1 MESAAPSRSGGRKRR
16 GGGKRKRSGGRNS
29 ENEERKTQ
37 DPPAQQQ
44 EAEEEKGEKEKEDKN
59 KKEKEEKEEEDKEE
73 KPPTHWSC
81 EACTFLNE
89 ASRCFCE
96 MCETPNPSPPA
107 ASARALTGAS
117 EWSCAACTMVNPAA
131 MRVCGVCGTLNPRP
145 PAGLSIVRLSQA
157 LGDES
162 LSSASSDDS
171 DEDDSDDSDD
181 EEEEDDEAEDTW
193 ICRNCDAL
201 AAGRTCSNCFA
212 QRPKIARKSAK
223 AAELEK
229 KSKEERKQALMKKRK
244 RRKREKKLQERARM
258 AYGVSIYELKKLVLE
273 PTSSRLVDT
282 LQTLTHTLAM
292 MDASAD
298 NEWGDGPSFL
308 MRGFG
313 AGPSSD
319 TAKDPELLT
328 VLADIFRGKERT
340 YPVEVRQ
347 LAVQAISYLMRM
359 DRHMFARSKM
369 VEVVGLYITD
379 LLAWKKDGTSD
390 VSSGNAKS
398 AQMIVEECLSG
409 LSSMCSTEA
418 FALRELLADGHFVG
432 YLDFLTRL
440 VDGDEEK
447 DGGFHPSILM
457 TALGILQKGCMKL
470 RWGGKPGQRR
480 GSHGNVNVEKPS
492 VSRAASPKKV
502 TQESQLTLE
511 LAVKLVSFLRH
522 VLEHKHIPLHVK
534 ASKCLLLLFH
544 RAPHNRPEVMEKL
557 VTPDVL
563 RKFVAVV
570 VNANNESEESRLAM
584 VSLLLHLFE
593 NRARLVNMF
602 VREKIY
608 AELFSGMLPLLQSSS
623 TALRAHALKLTAM
636 LARVVCRKHSLGFS
650 NSSCHKSMDES
661 SVNGSAVC
669 SPQNR
674 HNRHRLN
681 SLPDPDVLSKLL
693 LDFIRADSIPAVN
706 VLLKDGADLNF
717 PKMLDLQGNEIDKPL
732 NVAVQCAS
740 LGMVRLLLKRGA
752 DIHQVGIGGTALHV
766 AAKTGRCDVATFLL
780 QCGARVQARDRENK
794 TVMNVI
800 NSLKDYALS
809 GDGAGRVPSP
819 MAKLLELHQRAPGM
833 RDYESDLSESD
844 GMSGGRSQAWFYP
857 SDHDDEYGDEDE
869 MDDDDLEGEE
879 NYYMNYNDDE
889 DEGVDEDMGD
899 ESMSSDGDMVYYDD
913 EMSSE
918 VAPSRQ
924 HRHGSTAS
932 GSETKFENAGQDTG
946 ESNMTLTRR
955 GRTSSGEKD
964 LQGDNTELEQKGFT
978 LTPEE
983 AYDFCFAITQCLL
996 AVLHD
1001 MDIQNVE
1008 RSVISTV
1015 ACVLEMA
1022 PSRLIRVL
1030 KEVDVVLILDTVHF
1044 LLQGEKHRLSSSDP
1058 TSMEVTA
1065 ATPTSLTSATDTTRT
1080 GTAPTAPNSN
1090 LPSFIL
1096 AVRILQ
1102 AMIRKSAKESSIFH
1116 QIERRGISE
1125 QIEQLNDASACW
1137 ISTSFGEG
1145 SSNSRDTIFG
1155 RGLDLLKSLRADML
1169 ESGMLH
1175 LHKLRNLAR
1184 RLKEFTDS
1192 SSSYEKDLILV
1203 DLVDLFEQPNSI
1215 TTYEFKQSEL
1225 LPAILQYLSPQGEL
1239 DEARALALMRA
1250 FERCPS
1256 ALKNLIFR
1264 LQSII
1269 TQEETFPLVSFNT
1282 GKGKELFPLTRQLK
1296 IAFMRPGDRNAG
1308 ARPHRGTAGRPKGKS
1323 IHSSPLTHFQSFERT
1338 IARCMPVIDSDLSS
1352 LYLNLVGHSIQK
1364 VVEGKWRKF
1373 LVVGYDDT
1381 RSHHLVKPIGG
1392 SNDDLAE
1399 MVIHDSQCKL
1409 IGNVDVYESISLDLA
1424 LFGSPDTVDNGGSS
1438 QDNKKKRKPNKR
1450 KRKSSGSSG
1459 QKLQRHD
1466 SDGAC
1471 HVEVKNS
1478 GMLKMSRLPG
1488 AWYAAE
1494 LVDDSGEVRKL
1505 GDGKHNTCEDVLA
1518 GQTTHSVRLLA
1529 ENRIIRKVP
1538 SDCLRPRTLQP
1549 QVGSVVEVDG
1559 ALGEVTRVYNSDGS
1573 PSSTTSTTNRLVDV
1587 KVSSDIEKSRVK
1599 KDRVH
1604 FPPHEKSTPK
1614 PGGDS
1619 GRIEAMSIRRLFP
1632 ARDSSLLAGSAGDS
1646 VWVLPPSGSPIK
1658 DLCVAGKI
1666 KSFPSGLE
1674 SIPESSTVLVE
1685 ISFGSTQPP
1694 LTVKVNQDRVLNFSK
1709 DGGALSGRGPSR
1721 LLAALQMASGRGGAS
1736 RLFDGERGGQDSTS
1750 AIHRAFE
1757 RVAGSLQQN
1766 RLGGGQ
1772 RPSSSAMDHLRN
1784 LISRSSA
1791 FNGSNGSNDVDTP
1804 SEQAPRIAQDSGS
1817 NSPPNDLI
1825 GSEAQ
1830 AEEETPAP
1838 ALSAS
1843 TKAAGQHKSPTNGSS
1858 CETPALQTYLKPVGA
1873 KPKLTCTQLPKVNL
1887 VVGFRKCDASTAAQ
1901 DRIIVSSEFGLQR
1914 LGRSKINNDMPQAPL
1929 LIQLNRSTQRF
1940 EATPGARKALLNVFN
1955 TFSGNTGSGSS
1966 QKKKRRKLSPVA
1978 QRKTDLEGTPWDID
1992 KFIAFM
1998 MILRGPA
2005 KYGHPGSNAKYCVV
2019 FSKFADPDTNRS
2031 LLKADGFISLMVHEC
2046 KDDAKSKQLLKFLRS
2061 RGYSEKSLTYS
2072 VSRSSSRDD
2081 DEEKDSPSGSD
2092 SGGAK
2097 AASTSGNNT
2106 LRQPGVLRGFP
2117 GDQNVLKCVED
2128 LRQEYRARAGG
2139 NNGLSSDTISSVDA
2153 TLPPWKL
2160 TYKLYCDFQVEW
2172 ETQPP
2177 SNPNTT
2183 IADAESLESLAA
2195 LESKTPTRL
2204 LSHGI
2209 VALDCL
2215 HANGATDASRWLS
2228 RITDS
2233 QAGSRD
2239 GIAVPKSVASAVR
2252 LLRYLFEFRA
2262 DSTSLDESLWASPRL
2277 YNKLETQM
2285 QDVLSMCSGIY
2296 PPWCDTLVTHCK
2308 FFFPRELREKLFRS
2322 TSFGCTRSLHWF
2334 RSQLNIEESSAD
2346 STSSMVGGGLY
2357 NQEISISPI
2366 PKERVKV
2373 HRENILQSAEAVMKM
2388 HAKRKAILDV
2398 VFVGEKGYGSGV
2410 TAAFYSTTA
2419 HALQSV
2425 VENQTNRYWI
2435 PGEDDEADAVKAA
2448 ARRVNGA
2455 DDFDSI
2461 ADDAAVIRHSNA
2473 GKALMDERL
2482 LPLPLSPQFMKL
2494 VVGETFGSEELSDIF
2509 LSHGRILHSMYKA
2522 SKRLAEGE
2530 WDVQIDQ
2537 MNVEDWLDAVGLT
2550 FIDPLSQ
2557 EPLVAGGEDITV
2569 TASNLTLYVRAVLEL
2584 WLESGIHAQV
2594 LAFRDG
2600 IGEVLPIGKLRL
2612 LFVPELLSLLC
2623 GEKDIEWDVASLLK
2637 DTKLAHGYTKD
2648 SEPVQYF
2655 FEVLDEMASA
2665 ERRAFLLY
2673 ATGCPNLPLGGF
2685 QALKPPFEVVRRVVD
2700 NVEVDRALPFARTC
2714 TNTLHLPAYSS
2725 KALLA
2730 KQLAFAVA
2738 NSRGVIDRD

>member
-16 GGGKRKRSGGRNS
+16 GGGNS

-59 KKEKEEKEEEDKEE
+59 KKEKEEKEEEDKEK

-81 EACTFLNE
+81 AACTFLNE
-89 ASRCFCE
+89 ASRVFCE

-162 LSSASSDDS
+162 LSSASSDGS

-181 EEEEDDEAEDTW
+181 EEEEDDEVEDTW

-212 QRPKIARKSAK
+212 QRLKIARKSAK
-223 AAELEK
+223 AAEEEK
-229 KSKEERKQALMKKRK
+229 KCKEERKQALMKKRK

-593 NRARLVNMF
+593 NRAQLVNMF

-800 NSLKDYALS
+800 NSLKDDALS

-889 DEGVDEDMGD
+889 DEGVDEDMGDESMSSEDMGD

-1030 KEVDVVLILDTVHF
+1030 KEVDVVLILDSVHF

-1192 SSSYEKDLILV
+1192 SSSYEKYLILV

-1225 LPAILQYLSPQGEL
+1225 LPAILQYLSPQG
-1239 DEARALALMRA
+1239 
-1250 FERCPS
+1250 
-1256 ALKNLIFR
+1256 
-1264 LQSII
+1264 
-1269 TQEETFPLVSFNT
+1269 
-1282 GKGKELFPLTRQLK
+1282 
-1296 IAFMRPGDRNAG
+1296 
-1308 ARPHRGTAGRPKGKS
+1308 
-1323 IHSSPLTHFQSFERT
+1323 
-1338 IARCMPVIDSDLSS
+1338 
-1352 LYLNLVGHSIQK
+1352 
-1364 VVEGKWRKF
+1364 
-1373 LVVGYDDT
+1373 
-1381 RSHHLVKPIGG
+1381 
-1392 SNDDLAE
+1392 
-1399 MVIHDSQCKL
+1399 
-1409 IGNVDVYESISLDLA
+1409 
-1424 LFGSPDTVDNGGSS
+1424 
-1438 QDNKKKRKPNKR
+1438 
-1450 KRKSSGSSG
+1450 
-1459 QKLQRHD
+1459 
-1466 SDGAC
+1466 
-1471 HVEVKNS
+1471 
-1478 GMLKMSRLPG
+1478 
-1488 AWYAAE
+1488 
-1494 LVDDSGEVRKL
+1494 
-1505 GDGKHNTCEDVLA
+1505 
-1518 GQTTHSVRLLA
+1518 QTTHS
-1529 ENRIIRKVP
+1529 
-1538 SDCLRPRTLQP
+1538 
-1549 QVGSVVEVDG
+1549 
-1559 ALGEVTRVYNSDGS
+1559 
-1573 PSSTTSTTNRLVDV
+1573 
-1587 KVSSDIEKSRVK
+1587 
-1599 KDRVH
+1599 
-1604 FPPHEKSTPK
+1604 
-1614 PGGDS
+1614 
-1619 GRIEAMSIRRLFP
+1619 
-1632 ARDSSLLAGSAGDS
+1632 
-1646 VWVLPPSGSPIK
+1646 
-1658 DLCVAGKI
+1658 
-1666 KSFPSGLE
+1666 
-1674 SIPESSTVLVE
+1674 
-1685 ISFGSTQPP
+1685 
-1694 LTVKVNQDRVLNFSK
+1694 
-1709 DGGALSGRGPSR
+1709 
-1721 LLAALQMASGRGGAS
+1721 
-1736 RLFDGERGGQDSTS
+1736 
-1750 AIHRAFE
+1750 
-1757 RVAGSLQQN
+1757 
-1766 RLGGGQ
+1766 
-1772 RPSSSAMDHLRN
+1772 
-1784 LISRSSA
+1784 
-1791 FNGSNGSNDVDTP
+1791 
-1804 SEQAPRIAQDSGS
+1804 APRIAQDSGS

-2106 LRQPGVLRGFP
+2106 LRQPVVLRGFP

-2209 VALDCL
+2209 VTLDCL

-2233 QAGSRD
+2233 QAGLRG

-2461 ADDAAVIRHSNA
+2461 ADDAAVIRHSNGLFPFPHRTPRQKLVERFRMMGRLA

-2494 VVGETFGSEELSDIF
+2494 VVGETFGLEELSDIF

-2530 WDVQIDQ
+2530 RDVQIDQ

-2623 GEKDIEWDVASLLK
+2623 GEKDIEWGVASLLK

-2673 ATGCPNLPLGGF
+2673 ATGCPNLPPGGF

-2725 KALLA
+2725 KAVLA

>member
-1450 KRKSSGSSG
+1450 KRKSS
-1459 QKLQRHD
+1459 
-1466 SDGAC
+1466 
-1471 HVEVKNS
+1471 
-1478 GMLKMSRLPG
+1478 
-1488 AWYAAE
+1488 
-1494 LVDDSGEVRKL
+1494 
-1505 GDGKHNTCEDVLA
+1505 
-1518 GQTTHSVRLLA
+1518 
-1529 ENRIIRKVP
+1529 
-1538 SDCLRPRTLQP
+1538 
-1549 QVGSVVEVDG
+1549 
-1559 ALGEVTRVYNSDGS
+1559 
-1573 PSSTTSTTNRLVDV
+1573 
-1587 KVSSDIEKSRVK
+1587 
-1599 KDRVH
+1599 
-1604 FPPHEKSTPK
+1604 
-1614 PGGDS
+1614 
-1619 GRIEAMSIRRLFP
+1619 
-1632 ARDSSLLAGSAGDS
+1632 
-1646 VWVLPPSGSPIK
+1646 
-1658 DLCVAGKI
+1658 
-1666 KSFPSGLE
+1666 
-1674 SIPESSTVLVE
+1674 
-1685 ISFGSTQPP
+1685 
-1694 LTVKVNQDRVLNFSK
+1694 
-1709 DGGALSGRGPSR
+1709 
-1721 LLAALQMASGRGGAS
+1721 
-1736 RLFDGERGGQDSTS
+1736 
-1750 AIHRAFE
+1750 
-1757 RVAGSLQQN
+1757 AGSLQQN